1 MRLTNLAL
9 ASILALSLSACTTNT
24 PGSGLSSDSEAL
36 RKAEILACGLDDDD
50 SVTADPDAV
59 VHACD
64 PGDTRKTTICH
75 IPPGNPANA
84 HTICVGNPA
93 AHAHVQNH
101 GDTLGKCPS
110 EPPCD
115 GGGDGSG
122 SGGDGSGSGGD
133 GSGSGSGSG
142 AGSGSGSGGD
152 GGGGLM

>member
-24 PGSGLSSDSEAL
+24 PGSSSDSEAL

-64 PGDTRKTTICH
+64 PGDTRKTTVCH

-93 AHAHVQNH
+93 VHAHVQNH
-101 GDTLGKCPS
+101 GDTLGECLS

-115 GGGDGSG
+115 G
-122 SGGDGSGSGGD
+122 GGDGSGSGGD